1 MSMIL
6 KVTHAVGVC
15 RSGRSTRL
23 AQFKLF
29 ERDQNAR
36 TSFVLELMTPI
47 ADPLLTL

>member
-15 RSGRSTRL
+15 RSGRSGAL